1 MDKGLKI
8 INKAPP
14 FWNLLLEKYPGPGTY
29 ATPSEFGH
37 YTIPKGN

>member
-1 MDKGLKI
+1 ML
-8 INKAPP
+8 
-14 FWNLLLEKYPGPGTY
+14 FLLEKYPGPGTY